1 MNEETFAELLESV
14 REGGAVLRREK
25 AAARQTEV
33 VSVDVK
39 TLRESR
45 GLSQSQFA
53 DALGVGVATLR
64 SWEQGR
70 RQPLGPARVLLR
82 LAQSQ
87 PEVVFSNTHSNEEA
101 ASTGT

>member
-1 MNEETFAELLESV
+1 MNDELFAELMESV
-14 REGGAVLRREK
+14 REGGAILRGEK

-33 VSVDVK
+33 IAVDVK

-53 DALGVGVATLR
+53 GALGVGVATLR

-70 RQPLGPARVLLR
+70 KQPLGPARVLLR

-87 PEVVFSNTHSNEEA
+87 PEVVFSSIYSNEEA
-101 ASTGT
+101 AATGT